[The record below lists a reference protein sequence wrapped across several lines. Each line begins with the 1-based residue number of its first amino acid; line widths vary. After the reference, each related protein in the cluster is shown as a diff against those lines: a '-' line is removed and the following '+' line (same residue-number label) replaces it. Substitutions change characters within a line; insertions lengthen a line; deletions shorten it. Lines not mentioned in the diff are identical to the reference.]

1 MFRSQIWKY
10 FFFGI
15 AALAA
20 IFSLVYTLT
29 LTRHLR
35 ESERDRVKL
44 WSEAYQEVE
53 AIDIDQQISPIV
65 LKIIESN
72 NFIPVILVDQDE
84 NIISFANLDSNRAKD
99 TSYLLRQLQKMK
111 RQNEPI
117 IIDLGGG
124 IKHYLYYKNSK
135 FLEELFY
142 YPFVQVIVVS
152 IFLLVI
158 WVAAKSTKKAQ
169 EQMLWVAMSKET
181 AHQIGTPLSS
191 LVAWVEMMKLSEGD
205 NKLIKE
211 VEKDIKRLEKITER
225 FSKIGSKPELEPT
238 DLIEVINDVV
248 TYLRNRSPKRIEYK
262 VINHI
267 KEPIIVNLSASLFE
281 WVIENLA
288 KNAIDAMG
296 GKGVIEIRIS
306 QNDKYVII
314 DFKDQGKGIQPKYL
328 KQIFQPGFSTK
339 KYGWGMGLALVKRI
353 IENYHNGKIFV
364 LETSPKGTTFRIMLR
379 KTGLKN

>member
-1 MFRSQIWKY
+1 MFRGQVWKY

-20 IFSLVYTLT
+20 VFSLVYTLT

-35 ESERDRVKL
+35 ESEKDRVKL

-53 AIDIDQQISPIV
+53 AVDVDQQISPIV

-72 NFIPVILVDQDE
+72 NFIPVILVDQDQ
-84 NIISFANLDSNRAKD
+84 NIISYANLDTNRAKD
-99 TSYLLRQLQKMK
+99 TSFLHKQLEKMK
-111 RQNEPI
+111 RHNEPI
-117 IIDLGGG
+117 VIDLGAGV
-124 IKHYLYYKNSK
+124 KHYLYYKNSK

-142 YPFVQVIVVS
+142 YPFVQIVVVS

-158 WVAAKSTKKAQ
+158 WVAARSTKKAQ

-191 LVAWVEMMKLSEGD
+191 LVAWVEMMKLSGGD

-238 DLIEVINDVV
+238 DLMEVINDVV

-262 VINHI
+262 VVTQI
-267 KEPIIVNLSASLFE
+267 KQPIIVNLSASLFE

-296 GKGVIEIRIS
+296 GKGIIEIKIS
-306 QNDKYVII
+306 ENENYVII
-314 DFKDQGKGIQPKYL
+314 DFKDQGKGIPQKYL
-328 KQIFQPGFSTK
+328 KHIFQPGFTTK

-364 LETSPKGTTFRIMLR
+364 YETSPKGTTFRIMLR
-379 KTGLKN
+379 KNKPKK

>member
-1 MFRSQIWKY
+1 MFRREIWKY

-15 AALAA
+15 AAVAA

-44 WSEAYQEVE
+44 WSEAYQEVQ
-53 AIDIDQQISPIV
+53 AIDVDQQISPIV

-72 NFIPVILVDQDE
+72 NFIPVILVDE
-84 NIISFANLDSNRAKD
+84 AGNIISYANLDTIRAKD
-99 TSYLLRQLQKMK
+99 TAYLRRQLQKMK
-111 RQNEPI
+111 KHNQPI
-117 IIDLGGG
+117 VIDLGAGV
-124 IKHYLYYKNSK
+124 KHYLYYKNSR
-135 FLEELFY
+135 FLDELFY
-142 YPFVQVIVVS
+142 YPFIQVIVVS

-158 WVAAKSTKKAQ
+158 WVAARSTKKAQ

-191 LVAWVEMMKLSEGD
+191 LVAWVEMMKLNEGD

-238 DLIEVINDVV
+238 DLLEVINDVV
-248 TYLRNRSPKRIEYK
+248 LYLRNRSPKRIEYK
-262 VINHI
+262 IENQIN
-267 KEPIIVNLSASLFE
+267 EPIIVELSASLFQ

-288 KNAIDAMG
+288 KNAIDAME
-296 GKGVIEIRIS
+296 GKGVITIRIS
-306 QNDKYVII
+306 QNDNFVII
-314 DFKDQGKGIQPKYL
+314 DFIDQGKGISQKNL

-353 IENYHNGKIFV
+353 IEDYHNGKIFV
-364 LETSPKGTTFRIMLR
+364 LETSPGGTTFRIMLR
-379 KTGLKN
+379 KKHKG

>member
-1 MFRSQIWKY
+1 MFRREIWKY

-15 AALAA
+15 AAVAA

-44 WSEAYQEVE
+44 WSEAYQEVQ
-53 AIDIDQQISPIV
+53 AIDVDQQISPIV

-72 NFIPVILVDQDE
+72 NFIPVILVDE
-84 NIISFANLDSNRAKD
+84 AGNIISYANLDTIRAKD
-99 TSYLLRQLQKMK
+99 TVYLRRQLQKMK
-111 RQNEPI
+111 KHNQPI
-117 IIDLGGG
+117 VIDLGAGV
-124 IKHYLYYKNSK
+124 KHYLYYKNSR
-135 FLEELFY
+135 FLDELFY
-142 YPFVQVIVVS
+142 YPFIQVIVVS

-158 WVAAKSTKKAQ
+158 WVAARSTKKAQ

-191 LVAWVEMMKLSEGD
+191 LVAWVEMMKLNEGD

-238 DLIEVINDVV
+238 DLLEVINDVV
-248 TYLRNRSPKRIEYK
+248 LYLRNRSPKRIEYK
-262 VINHI
+262 IENQIN
-267 KEPIIVNLSASLFE
+267 EPIIVELSASLFQ

-288 KNAIDAMG
+288 KNAIDAME
-296 GKGVIEIRIS
+296 GKGVITIRIS
-306 QNDKYVII
+306 QNDNFVII
-314 DFKDQGKGIQPKYL
+314 DFIDQGKGISQKNL

-353 IENYHNGKIFV
+353 IEDYHNGKIFV
-364 LETSPKGTTFRIMLR
+364 LETSPGGTTFRIMLR
-379 KTGLKN
+379 KKHKG